1 MAIRLLHSRIY
12 LYRPM
17 LARLYSI
24 KSHAPTITTTSDA
37 STISDRLLQ
46 ECARMCLEAAQKVTS
61 LIAEICDP
69 SEPIGILPWWY
80 RVYYLHIAGTH
91 FLAAMFA
98 SDLFTSSVEQ
108 AWYQVLATLRAHE
121 HLSLY
126 IPQCARTFETLSA
139 RILNTR
145 CPDSAENSGMALD
158 EGAPGLFLD
167 DMFQDV
173 NFDLNDFLFGVEDN
187 GRRIN

>member
-1 MAIRLLHSRIY
+1 
-12 LYRPM
+12 
-17 LARLYSI
+17 
-24 KSHAPTITTTSDA
+24 
-37 STISDRLLQ
+37 
-46 ECARMCLEAAQKVTS
+46 MCLEAAQKITS
-61 LIAEICDP
+61 LIAEMYDT

-91 FLAAMFA
+91 FLAAMFV

-108 AWYQVLATLRAHE
+108 SWYQVLATLKAHE

-139 RILNTR
+139 RIL
-145 CPDSAENSGMALD
+145 PNSD
-158 EGAPGLFLD
+158 ETGTLSMEDGAPELFLH

-173 NFDLNDFLFGVEDN
+173 HFDLDAFLFGAEDN
-187 GRRIN
+187 GSRI